1 MDPTSTTYIAIAVVV
16 ITLVVVILIKFMKSR
31 NEGDQELKGMKKEEA
46 DDRMFFL
53 EQEMSKALAEY
64 SVDKNPETLKKY
76 FRLRDAL
83 KKLKD
88 NYKKMYGVDYVSQK
102 K

>member
-1 MDPTSTTYIAIAVVV
+1 MEPISLTYIAICVVV
-16 ITLVVVILIKFMKSR
+16 ITIIVLVLLKFIKSR
-31 NEGDQELKGMKKEEA
+31 NDGDHELKGMKKEEA

-64 SVDKNPETLKKY
+64 SVDKNPATLQKY

-88 NYKKMYGVDYVSQK
+88 NSKKMYGVDYVSQK